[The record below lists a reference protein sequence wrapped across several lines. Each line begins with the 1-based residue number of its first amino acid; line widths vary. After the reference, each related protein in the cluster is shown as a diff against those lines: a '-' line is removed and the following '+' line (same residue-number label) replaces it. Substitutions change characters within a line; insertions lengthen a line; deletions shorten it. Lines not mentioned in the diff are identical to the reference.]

1 MSEASWPGDFI
12 TSKKFQEITLVNV
25 SPPTTE
31 NKSKIRDKIKS
42 ESRFVCVCVSV
53 FFGVFF
59 F

>member
-1 MSEASWPGDFI
+1 MSEASWPRDFI

-42 ESRFVCVCVSV
+42 ESRFVCVCVNV
-53 FFGVFF
+53 
-59 F
+59 